1 MPTFLYKAKTRKG
14 DLITDVLEAENERM
28 AIAKLQ
34 EADYFLVSLT
44 EKKAV
49 MGLGREIS
57 RGMFQRIGS
66 RDIAAFTRQLSDL
79 VDSGLPLVRALTVLS
94 KQGQNERLREVISS
108 LGDDVQGGSSL
119 AEALGKHPKLF
130 SRLFINMVRAG
141 ETSGALEEVLE
152 RLASFAEKDEEL
164 RGRVRTALA
173 YPGLMALVGLGTVFF
188 LLTAVI
194 PRFVI
199 LFEDM
204 EKTLP
209 LLTQL
214 LLNTSHFLGR
224 FWWLILTLIILAVV
238 ILRRLLTSEGGKLA
252 LDRLKLRLPLLGRIV
267 SQVILSR
274 FSRTLGILLTN
285 GGPILDSLSIVKE
298 IVDNKVVE
306 KEIEDIE
313 RRVGEG
319 EGLAQPMS
327 VKRFFPPSLVDTIR
341 VGEEGGFLEKSLL
354 KVANSYDREVENSV
368 RVFTSLLE
376 PAMIIAMAIVV
387 GFLVLAMILPI
398 LSVEFST
405 Y

>member
-14 DLITDVLEAENERM
+14 DMVTDVLEAENERM

-34 EADYFLVSLT
+34 EAEYFLVSLT
-44 EKKAV
+44 EEKIAG
-49 MGLGREIS
+49 GLGKEIS
-57 RGMFQRIGS
+57 RRMFQRIRSGE
-66 RDIAAFTRQLSDL
+66 IAAFTRQMADL
-79 VDSGLPLVRALTVLS
+79 IDSGLPLVRALTVLS
-94 KQGQNERLREVISS
+94 KQGQNEGLRAVISS
-108 LGDDVQGGSSL
+108 LRDDVQGGSSL

-141 ETSGALEEVLE
+141 EASGALEEVLG

-164 RGRVRTALA
+164 RGKVRTALA
-173 YPGLMALVGLGTVFF
+173 YPSLMALVGLGTVFF
-188 LLTAVI
+188 LLTVVI
-194 PRFVI
+194 PKFVI

-214 LLNTSHFLGR
+214 LLNLSHFLGR
-224 FWWLILTLIILAVV
+224 LWWLILALIIFAVV
-238 ILRRLLTSEGGKLA
+238 IFRRLLTSEGGKLA
-252 LDRLKLRLPLLGRIV
+252 LDRLKLRLPLLGRV
-267 SQVILSR
+267 TSQVILSR
-274 FSRTLGILLTN
+274 FSRTLGTLLSN
-285 GGPILDSLSIVKE
+285 GVPILDSLSIVKE
-298 IVDNKVVE
+298 IVGNKVVE

-327 VKRFFPPSLVDTIR
+327 VKPFFPPSLVDTIR

-376 PAMIIAMAIVV
+376 PAMIIIMAIAV

-398 LSVEFST
+398 LTIEFST